1 MKKLVNV
8 KLFARDFEDIVEC
21 DKFEVVNGNF
31 VVFYNVTGLNKDK
44 FIILSNIEYMT
55 L

>member
-1 MKKLVNV
+1 MKKLVDV
-8 KLFARDFEDIVEC
+8 KLFAKNFVDTIEC

-31 VVFYNVTGLNKDK
+31 VVFYNVTGFNKDK
-44 FIILSNIEYMT
+44 FIILSNIEYMA